1 MQIYRLVFEI
11 ISAIIFRFF
20 GRLFMERLLENI
32 PYKEKTAKRGGI
44 LGFFK
49 KHYVLTLLFLIWLFF
64 TLLWYFDPRNNDP
77 ELAYSYT
84 EAFHIILGCDII
96 LLIVIAIIK
105 ILAEIP
111 KTIRRFK
118 EEFGKKSFEYD
129 DSLSEKLRK
138 VFGYSPASCALLIC
152 FLTAIIFGIAACIEP
167 FVFAEGAAGNFAE
180 HLFAIVLVMFAV
192 PVILAMFFGVFIL
205 FFWFLS

>member
-1 MQIYRLVFEI
+1 M
-11 ISAIIFRFF
+11 
-20 GRLFMERLLENI
+20 ENI
-32 PYKEKTAKRGGI
+32 SYKKKIAKRGGVI
-44 LGFFK
+44 GFLK

-111 KTIRRFK
+111 KTIGRFK
-118 EEFGKKSFEYD
+118 KKFGKKTFKYD
-129 DSLSEKLRK
+129 DSFSEKLRK
-138 VFGYSPASCALLIC
+138 VFCYSPASCALLIC

-167 FVFAEGAAGNFAE
+167 FVFAEGAAGNFAD
-180 HLFAIVLVMFAV
+180 HLLVIVLAMFAV
-192 PVILAMFFGVFIL
+192 PVILAIFLGIFAVFL
-205 FFWFLS
+205 WLLM

>member
-1 MQIYRLVFEI
+1 
-11 ISAIIFRFF
+11 
-20 GRLFMERLLENI
+20 MEKTLENI
-32 PYKEKTAKRGGI
+32 SYKEETAKRGGVI
-44 LGFFK
+44 GFFK
-49 KHYVLTLLFLIWLFF
+49 KHYILTLLFLIWLFF

-96 LLIVIAIIK
+96 LFIVIAIIK
-105 ILAEIP
+105 VLAEIP

-118 EEFGKKSFEYD
+118 EEFGKKTFKYD

-138 VFGYSPASCALLIC
+138 VFSYSPASFALLIC

-180 HLFAIVLVMFAV
+180 HLLVIVAVMFAL
-192 PVILAMFFGVFIL
+192 PVILGIFLGIIAV
-205 FFWFLS
+205 FFWFLR